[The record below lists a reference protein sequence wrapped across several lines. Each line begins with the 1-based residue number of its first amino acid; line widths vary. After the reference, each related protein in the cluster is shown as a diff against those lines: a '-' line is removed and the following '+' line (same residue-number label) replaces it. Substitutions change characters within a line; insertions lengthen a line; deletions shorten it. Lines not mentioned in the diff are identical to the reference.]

1 MNEICNVSSDFCKA
15 CHEQS
20 PLLSFL
26 TDEERN
32 SVEKTRLT
40 VSFRK
45 GETIRKQGTFLSH
58 VLIISQGLAKVY
70 LEGSDQRSSII
81 RIVKPVQFV
90 GGPGIYLDH
99 IHHYTVSALVET
111 TVCFFDAVVFR
122 EIVDSNRLF
131 AHQFLKD
138 FSQNVLSVYNRLV
151 NLTFKQ
157 MPGRLADAI
166 LYLADEIFES
176 PHIPLVF
183 SKVDLAELSGM
194 SKDSA
199 IKTLRDF
206 QQSGIIE
213 INEREL
219 LLLNRETLIRISKT
233 G

>member
-1 MNEICNVSSDFCKA
+1 MNEINVSTHQCKT

-20 PLLSFL
+20 PLLSYL
-26 TDEERN
+26 TDDERRT
-32 SVEKTRLT
+32 VEKTRLT

-45 GETIRKQGTFLSH
+45 GETIKKQGTFLSH
-58 VLIISQGLAKVY
+58 VLIVSQGLAKVY
-70 LEGSDQRSSII
+70 LEGSDQRNSII

-90 GGPGIYLDH
+90 GGPGIYLDR
-99 IHHYTVSALVET
+99 IHHYSVSALVET
-111 TVCFFDAVVFR
+111 TVCFFDAAVFK
-122 EIVDSNRLF
+122 EIADNNRSF

-157 MPGRLADAI
+157 MPGRMADAL
-166 LYLADEIFES
+166 LYLTDEIFES
-176 PHIPLVF
+176 THVPMVF
-183 SKVDLAELSGM
+183 SRVDLAELSGM

-206 QQSGIIE
+206 QQDGIIE
-213 INEREL
+213 INDHEL
-219 LLLNRETLIRISKT
+219 LILNRETLVRISKT